1 MKLSFC
7 CCSSC
12 GEFLLL
18 VFGSFPEFLVVV
30 HSTFA
35 QFVLVVVPYSL
46 EGGEREG
53 ERDFG

>member
-1 MKLSFC
+1 MMLSFF
-7 CCSSC
+7 CCSSL

-30 HSTFA
+30 HATFA
-35 QFVLVVVPYSL
+35 QFLLVAVPYSF